1 MGNEK
6 ELSQFRALD
15 FDAEDILFSSLVRYH
30 FEREAAEDLEKLNA
44 GEFDAMP
51 EETDCARKRAE
62 KYYRREQRLRI
73 LRHGYHVMQKVSV
86 FLIVLIAGF
95 TYLTISVDAVNYA
108 VINWLT
114 NIYQTHTSFHITS
127 DNSEINSLKNLKI
140 NWIPNDCYIDFSDQD
155 EGVYRFTKND
165 TFIGSVVYSTIS
177 QQSPIDMNVDTEDSI
192 TTYLNFP
199 NFTCTM
205 LIEMPDAIIL
215 IATTEKYFIM
225 ITAIDN
231 DVYFMTTGEILNILQ
246 NIDY

>member
-1 MGNEK
+1 MSNEK

-51 EETDCARKRAE
+51 EETDSARKRAE

-95 TYLTISVDAVNYA
+95 TYLTINVDSVNRAV
-108 VINWLT
+108 VNWLT
-114 NIYQTHTSFHITS
+114 EIYQTHTHLSIELNDS
-127 DNSEINSLKNLKI
+127 NVDLSNVKI
-140 NWIPNDCYIDFSDQD
+140 NWVP
-155 EGVYRFTKND
+155 EGVTVQRLD
-165 TFIGSVVYSTIS
+165 SSIGSFILYYKN
-177 QQSPIDMNVDTEDSI
+177 QSIGSIICQNYNSNMSLNTENAKVN
-192 TTYLNFP
+192 YLSLVGFDKVL
-199 NFTCTM
+199 
-205 LIEMPDAIIL
+205 LIEHEKAISLLATSPDIVITIIV
-215 IATTEKYFIM
+215 TRDMDYTFS
-225 ITAIDN
+225 
-231 DVYFMTTGEILNILQ
+231 VGEVLNILQ